1 MKNVIIRTISGIG
14 FVLVMLACLLWS
26 QWLFGALVIFMMI
39 GMMSEF
45 FTITMGDRYKVSRAL
60 AILAGVILFTLIY
73 LVAAYQMPVKYVALS
88 IVPVIVV
95 MINSLY
101 VEDKTDYAKF
111 SNLYTGLIYIAI
123 PLALSNLVAFRNG
136 HFSGMLLVSFFVL
149 IWSSD
154 IGAYIFGMALGQ
166 KYGKKLFPSVSPK
179 KTWIG
184 YWGGM
189 FFAIMAAHI
198 LNLTGMLSLPMLHS
212 VILAIVM
219 HVAGVYGDLFESQW
233 KRIYGIKDSGTII
246 PGHGG
251 LLDRFDSTLLA
262 MPVGALY
269 LSLFDLL

>member
-1 MKNVIIRTISGIG
+1 MKNVTIRTISGIG

-26 QWLFGALVIFMMI
+26 QWLFGALVIFMMV

-45 FTITMGDRYKVSRAL
+45 YTITMGDRYKVSRAL
-60 AILAGVILFTLIY
+60 AILAGVVLFALIY
-73 LVAAYQMPVKYVALS
+73 LVAAYQMPVKYMALS

-95 MINSLY
+95 MVNSLY

-111 SNLYTGLIYIAI
+111 SNLYTGLIYIAV

-154 IGAYIFGMALGQ
+154 IGAYIFGMTLGQ

>member
-1 MKNVIIRTISGIG
+1 MKNVTVRTISGIG
-14 FVLVMLACLLWS
+14 FVVVMLACLLSS
-26 QWLFGALVIFMMI
+26 QWLFGALVIFMMV

-45 FTITMGDRYKVSRAL
+45 YTITMGDRYKFSRSL
-60 AILAGVILFTLIY
+60 AILAGVVLFCLIY
-73 LVAAYQMPVKYVALS
+73 LAAAYQMPVKYVALS
-88 IVPVIVV
+88 IVPVMVV

-101 VEDKTDYAKF
+101 VEDKTDYSKF
-111 SNLYTGLIYIAI
+111 SNLYTGLIYIAV

-136 HFSGMLLVSFFVL
+136 HFSGLLLVSFFVL

-154 IGAYIFGMALGQ
+154 IGAYVFGMAFGQ
-166 KYGKKLFPSVSPK
+166 KHGKKLFPSVSPK

-184 YWGGM
+184 FWGGM
-189 FFAIMAAHI
+189 LFAIMAAHI
-198 LNLTGMLSLPMLHS
+198 LNLTGMLSLPMFHS

-219 HVAGVYGDLFESQW
+219 DVAGVYGDLFESQW
-233 KRIYGIKDSGTII
+233 KRIYDIKDSGSII

>member
-1 MKNVIIRTISGIG
+1 MKNVTIRTISGIG

-26 QWLFGALVIFMMI
+26 QWLFGALVIFMMV

-45 FTITMGDRYKVSRAL
+45 FTITMGERYKVSRAL
-60 AILAGVILFTLIY
+60 AILAGVVLFTLIY

-101 VEDKTDYAKF
+101 VEDKSDYAKF
-111 SNLYTGLIYIAI
+111 SNLYTGLIYIAV

>member
-1 MKNVIIRTISGIG
+1 MKNVTIRTISGIG

-26 QWLFGALVIFMMI
+26 QWLFGALVIFMMV

-45 FTITMGDRYKVSRAL
+45 YTITMGDRYKVSRAL
-60 AILAGVILFTLIY
+60 AILAGVVLFALIY
-73 LVAAYQMPVKYVALS
+73 LVAAYQMPVKYMALS

-95 MINSLY
+95 MVNSLY

-111 SNLYTGLIYIAI
+111 SNLYTGLIYIAV

-154 IGAYIFGMALGQ
+154 IGAYIFGMTLGQ

-251 LLDRFDSTLLA
+251 LLDRFDSTLMA

>member
-60 AILAGVILFTLIY
+60 AILAGVVLFTLIY

-111 SNLYTGLIYIAI
+111 SNLYTGLIYIAV

-154 IGAYIFGMALGQ
+154 IGAYFFGMALGQ

>member
-1 MKNVIIRTISGIG
+1 MKNVTIRTISGIG

-26 QWLFGALVIFMMI
+26 QWLFGALVIFMMV

-45 FTITMGDRYKVSRAL
+45 YTITMGDRYKVSRAL
-60 AILAGVILFTLIY
+60 AILAGVILFSLIY
-73 LVAAYQMPVKYVALS
+73 LVAAYRMPVKYVALS
-88 IVPVIVV
+88 IVPVMVV

-101 VEDKTDYAKF
+101 VEDKTDYSKF
-111 SNLYTGLIYIAI
+111 SNLYTGLIYIAV

-189 FFAIMAAHI
+189 LFSILAAHI
-198 LNLTGMLSLPMLHS
+198 LNLTGMLSLPMFHS
-212 VILAIVM
+212 VMLAIVM

-233 KRIYGIKDSGTII
+233 KRINGIKDSGTII

>member
-1 MKNVIIRTISGIG
+1 MKNVTVRTISGIG
-14 FVLVMLACLLWS
+14 FVVVMLACLLWS
-26 QWLFGALVIFMMI
+26 QWLFGALVIFMMV

-45 FTITMGDRYKVSRAL
+45 YTITMGDRYKVSRAL
-60 AILAGVILFTLIY
+60 AILAGVILFSLIY
-73 LVAAYQMPVKYVALS
+73 LVAAYRMPVKYVALS
-88 IVPVIVV
+88 IVPVMVV

-101 VEDKTDYAKF
+101 VEDKTDYSKF
-111 SNLYTGLIYIAI
+111 SNLYTGLIYIAV

-189 FFAIMAAHI
+189 LFSILAAHI
-198 LNLTGMLSLPMLHS
+198 LNLTGMLSLPMFHS
-212 VILAIVM
+212 VMLAIVM

-233 KRIYGIKDSGTII
+233 KRINGIKDSGTII

>member
-1 MKNVIIRTISGIG
+1 MKNVTIRTISGIG

-26 QWLFGALVIFMMI
+26 QWLFGALVIFMMV

-45 FTITMGDRYKVSRAL
+45 YTITMGDRYKVSRAL
-60 AILAGVILFTLIY
+60 AILAGVVLFALIY

-111 SNLYTGLIYIAI
+111 SNLYTGLIYIAV

>member
-60 AILAGVILFTLIY
+60 AILAGVVLFALIY

>member
-1 MKNVIIRTISGIG
+1 MKNVTIRTISGIG

-26 QWLFGALVIFMMI
+26 QWLFGALVIFMMV

-45 FTITMGDRYKVSRAL
+45 YTITMGDRYKVSRAW
-60 AILAGVILFTLIY
+60 AILAGVILFSLIY
-73 LVAAYQMPVKYVALS
+73 LVAAYRMPVKYVALS
-88 IVPVIVV
+88 IVPVMVV

-101 VEDKTDYAKF
+101 VEDKTDYSKF
-111 SNLYTGLIYIAI
+111 SNLYTGLIYIAV

-189 FFAIMAAHI
+189 LFSILAAHI
-198 LNLTGMLSLPMLHS
+198 LNLTGMLSLPMFHS
-212 VILAIVM
+212 VMLAIVM

-233 KRIYGIKDSGTII
+233 KRINGIKDSGTII

>member
-1 MKNVIIRTISGIG
+1 MKNVTIRTISGIG

-26 QWLFGALVIFMMI
+26 QWLFGALVIFMMV

-45 FTITMGDRYKVSRAL
+45 YTITMGDRYKVSRAL
-60 AILAGVILFTLIY
+60 AILAGVILFSLIY
-73 LVAAYQMPVKYVALS
+73 LVAAYRMPVKYVALS
-88 IVPVIVV
+88 IVPVMVV

-101 VEDKTDYAKF
+101 VEDKTDYSKF
-111 SNLYTGLIYIAI
+111 SNLYTGLIYIAV

-189 FFAIMAAHI
+189 LFSILAAHI
-198 LNLTGMLSLPMLHS
+198 LNLTGMLSIPMFHS
-212 VILAIVM
+212 VMLAIVM

-233 KRIYGIKDSGTII
+233 KRINGIKDSGTII

>member
-1 MKNVIIRTISGIG
+1 MKNVTIRTISGIG

-26 QWLFGALVIFMMI
+26 QWLFGALVIFMMV

-45 FTITMGDRYKVSRAL
+45 YTITMGDRYKVSRAL
-60 AILAGVILFTLIY
+60 AILAGVILFSLIY
-73 LVAAYQMPVKYVALS
+73 LVAAYRMPVKYVALS
-88 IVPVIVV
+88 IVPVMVV

-101 VEDKTDYAKF
+101 VEDKTDYSKF
-111 SNLYTGLIYIAI
+111 SNLYTGLIYIAV
-123 PLALSNLVAFRNG
+123 PLALSNLVAFRDG

-189 FFAIMAAHI
+189 LFSILAAHI
-198 LNLTGMLSLPMLHS
+198 LNLTGMLSIPMFHS
-212 VILAIVM
+212 VMLAIVM

-233 KRIYGIKDSGTII
+233 KRINGIKDSGTII

>member
-1 MKNVIIRTISGIG
+1 MKNVTIRTISGIG

-26 QWLFGALVIFMMI
+26 QWLFGALVIFMMV

-45 FTITMGDRYKVSRAL
+45 YTITMGDRYKVSRAL
-60 AILAGVILFTLIY
+60 AILAGVILFSLIY
-73 LVAAYQMPVKYVALS
+73 LAAAYRMPVKYVALS
-88 IVPVIVV
+88 IVPVMVV

-101 VEDKTDYAKF
+101 VEDKTDYSKF
-111 SNLYTGLIYIAI
+111 SNLYTGLIYIAV

-166 KYGKKLFPSVSPK
+166 KYGKKLFPSVSPQ

-189 FFAIMAAHI
+189 LFSILAAHI
-198 LNLTGMLSLPMLHS
+198 LNLTGMLSLPMFHS
-212 VILAIVM
+212 VMLAIVM

-233 KRIYGIKDSGTII
+233 KRINGIKDSGTII

>member
-1 MKNVIIRTISGIG
+1 MKNVTIRTISGIG

-60 AILAGVILFTLIY
+60 AILAGVVLFALIY

-111 SNLYTGLIYIAI
+111 SNLYTGLIYIAV

-189 FFAIMAAHI
+189 LFSILAAHI
-198 LNLTGMLSLPMLHS
+198 LNLTGMLSLPMFHS
-212 VILAIVM
+212 VMLAIVM

-233 KRIYGIKDSGTII
+233 KRINGIKDSGTII

>member
-1 MKNVIIRTISGIG
+1 
-14 FVLVMLACLLWS
+14 MLACLLSS
-26 QWLFGALVIFMMI
+26 QWLFGALVIFMMV

-45 FTITMGDRYKVSRAL
+45 YTITMGDRYKVSRSL
-60 AILAGVILFTLIY
+60 AILAGVVLFCLIY
-73 LVAAYQMPVKYVALS
+73 LAAAYQMPVKYVALS

-101 VEDKTDYAKF
+101 VEDKTDYALF
-111 SNLYTGLIYIAI
+111 SNLYTGLIYISI

-136 HFSGMLLVSFFVL
+136 HFSGLLLVSFFVL

-154 IGAYIFGMALGQ
+154 IGGML
-166 KYGKKLFPSVSPK
+166 
-179 KTWIG
+179 
-184 YWGGM
+184 
-189 FFAIMAAHI
+189 FAIMAAHI
-198 LNLTGMLSLPMLHS
+198 LNLTGMLSLPMFHS
-212 VILAIVM
+212 VMLAIVM
-219 HVAGVYGDLFESQW
+219 DVAGVYGDLFESQW
-233 KRIYGIKDSGTII
+233 KRIYDIKDSGSII

>member
-1 MKNVIIRTISGIG
+1 MKNVTIRTISGIG

-26 QWLFGALVIFMMI
+26 QWLFGALVIFMMV

-45 FTITMGDRYKVSRAL
+45 YTITMGDRYKVSRAL
-60 AILAGVILFTLIY
+60 AILAGVILFSLIY
-73 LVAAYQMPVKYVALS
+73 LVAAYRMPVKYVALS
-88 IVPVIVV
+88 IVPVMVV

-101 VEDKTDYAKF
+101 VEDKTDYSKF
-111 SNLYTGLIYIAI
+111 SNLYTGLIYIAV
-123 PLALSNLVAFRNG
+123 PLALSNLVAFRDG

-189 FFAIMAAHI
+189 LFSILAAHI
-198 LNLTGMLSLPMLHS
+198 LTLTGMLSLPMFHS
-212 VILAIVM
+212 VMLAIVM

-233 KRIYGIKDSGTII
+233 KRINGIKDSGTII

>member
-1 MKNVIIRTISGIG
+1 MKNVTIRTISGIG

-26 QWLFGALVIFMMI
+26 QWLFGALVIFMMV

-45 FTITMGDRYKVSRAL
+45 YTITMGDRYKVSRAL
-60 AILAGVILFTLIY
+60 AILAGVILFSLIY
-73 LVAAYQMPVKYVALS
+73 LVAAYRMPVKYVALS
-88 IVPVIVV
+88 IVPVMVV

-101 VEDKTDYAKF
+101 VEDKTDYSKF
-111 SNLYTGLIYIAI
+111 SNLYTGLIYIAV
-123 PLALSNLVAFRNG
+123 PLALSNLVAFRDG

-189 FFAIMAAHI
+189 LFSILAAHI
-198 LNLTGMLSLPMLHS
+198 LNLTGMLSLPMFHS
-212 VILAIVM
+212 VMLAIVM

-233 KRIYGIKDSGTII
+233 KRINGIKDSGTII

>member
-1 MKNVIIRTISGIG
+1 
-14 FVLVMLACLLWS
+14 MLACLLLS
-26 QWLFGALVIFMMI
+26 QWLFGALVIFMMV

-45 FTITMGDRYKVSRAL
+45 YTITMGDRYKVSRSL
-60 AILAGVILFTLIY
+60 AILAGVVLFCLIY
-73 LVAAYQMPVKYVALS
+73 LAAAYQMPVKYVALS

-101 VEDKTDYAKF
+101 VEDKTDYALF
-111 SNLYTGLIYIAI
+111 SNLYTGLIYISI

-136 HFSGMLLVSFFVL
+136 HFSGLLLVSFFVL

-154 IGAYIFGMALGQ
+154 IGAYVFGMAFGQ
-166 KYGKKLFPSVSPK
+166 KHGKKLFPSVSPK

-184 YWGGM
+184 FWGGM
-189 FFAIMAAHI
+189 LFAIMAAHI
-198 LNLTGMLSLPMLHS
+198 LNLTGMLSLPMFHS
-212 VILAIVM
+212 IMLAIVM
-219 HVAGVYGDLFESQW
+219 DVAGVYGDLFESQW
-233 KRIYGIKDSGTII
+233 KRIYDIKDSGSII

>member
-1 MKNVIIRTISGIG
+1 MKNVTIRTISGIG

-26 QWLFGALVIFMMI
+26 QWLFGALVIFMMV

-45 FTITMGDRYKVSRAL
+45 YTITMGDRYKVSRAL
-60 AILAGVILFTLIY
+60 AILAGVVLFALIY

-101 VEDKTDYAKF
+101 VEDKSDYAKF
-111 SNLYTGLIYIAI
+111 SNLYTGLIYIAV

-154 IGAYIFGMALGQ
+154 IGAYIFGMTLGQ

>member
-60 AILAGVILFTLIY
+60 AILAGVVLFALIY

-111 SNLYTGLIYIAI
+111 SNLYTGLIYIAV

-154 IGAYIFGMALGQ
+154 IGAYIFGMTLGQ

>member
-1 MKNVIIRTISGIG
+1 MKNVTIRTISGIG

-60 AILAGVILFTLIY
+60 AILAGVVLFALIY

-111 SNLYTGLIYIAI
+111 SNLYTGLIYIAV

-154 IGAYIFGMALGQ
+154 IGAYIFGMTLGQ

-251 LLDRFDSTLLA
+251 LLDRFDSTLMA

>member
-1 MKNVIIRTISGIG
+1 MKNVTIRTISGIG

-26 QWLFGALVIFMMI
+26 QWLFGALVIFMMV

-45 FTITMGDRYKVSRAL
+45 YTITMGDRYKVSRAL
-60 AILAGVILFTLIY
+60 AILAGVILFSLIY
-73 LVAAYQMPVKYVALS
+73 LAAAYRMPVKYVALS
-88 IVPVIVV
+88 IVPVMVV

-101 VEDKTDYAKF
+101 VEDKTDYSKF
-111 SNLYTGLIYIAI
+111 SNLYTGLIYIAV

-189 FFAIMAAHI
+189 LFSIMAAHI
-198 LNLTGMLSLPMLHS
+198 LNLTGMLSLPMFHS
-212 VILAIVM
+212 VMLAIVM

-233 KRIYGIKDSGTII
+233 KRINGIKDSGTII

-262 MPVGALY
+262 MPMGALY

>member
-1 MKNVIIRTISGIG
+1 MKNLTVRTISGIG
-14 FVLVMLACLLWS
+14 FVVVMLACLLSS
-26 QWLFGALVIFMMI
+26 QWLFGALVIFMMV

-45 FTITMGDRYKVSRAL
+45 YTITMGDRYKVSRSL
-60 AILAGVILFTLIY
+60 AILAGVVLFCLIY
-73 LVAAYQMPVKYVALS
+73 LAAAYQMPVKYVALS
-88 IVPVIVV
+88 IVPVMVV

-101 VEDKTDYAKF
+101 VEDKTDYSKF
-111 SNLYTGLIYIAI
+111 SNLYTGLIYIAV

-136 HFSGMLLVSFFVL
+136 HFSGLLLVSFFVL

-154 IGAYIFGMALGQ
+154 IGAYVFGMAFGQ
-166 KYGKKLFPSVSPK
+166 KHGKKLFPSVSPK

-184 YWGGM
+184 FWGGM
-189 FFAIMAAHI
+189 LFAIMAAHI
-198 LNLTGMLSLPMLHS
+198 LNLTGMLSLPMFHS
-212 VILAIVM
+212 VMLAIVM
-219 HVAGVYGDLFESQW
+219 DVAGVYGDLFESQW
-233 KRIYGIKDSGTII
+233 KRIYDIKDSGSII

>member
-1 MKNVIIRTISGIG
+1 MKNVTIRTISGIG

-60 AILAGVILFTLIY
+60 AILAGVVLFALIY
-73 LVAAYQMPVKYVALS
+73 LVAAYQMPVKYMALS

-95 MINSLY
+95 MVNSLY

-111 SNLYTGLIYIAI
+111 SNLYTGLIYIAV

>member
-1 MKNVIIRTISGIG
+1 MKNVTIRTISGIG
-14 FVLVMLACLLWS
+14 FVLVMLACLLWN
-26 QWLFGALVIFMMI
+26 QWLFGALVIFMMV

-45 FTITMGDRYKVSRAL
+45 YTITMGDRYKVSRAL
-60 AILAGVILFTLIY
+60 AILAGVILFSLIY
-73 LVAAYQMPVKYVALS
+73 LAAAYRMPVKYVALS
-88 IVPVIVV
+88 IVPVMVV

-101 VEDKTDYAKF
+101 VEDKTDYSKF
-111 SNLYTGLIYIAI
+111 SNLYTGLIYIAV

-189 FFAIMAAHI
+189 LFSILAAHI
-198 LNLTGMLSLPMLHS
+198 LNLTGMLSLPMFHS
-212 VILAIVM
+212 VMLAIVM

-233 KRIYGIKDSGTII
+233 KRINGIKDSGTII

>member
-1 MKNVIIRTISGIG
+1 MKNVTIRTISGIG

-26 QWLFGALVIFMMI
+26 QWLFGAPVIFMMI

-60 AILAGVILFTLIY
+60 AILAGVVLFALIY

-111 SNLYTGLIYIAI
+111 SNLYTGLIYIAV

>member
-1 MKNVIIRTISGIG
+1 MKNVTIRTISGIG

-26 QWLFGALVIFMMI
+26 QWLFGALVIFMMV

-45 FTITMGDRYKVSRAL
+45 YTITMGDRYKVSRAL
-60 AILAGVILFTLIY
+60 AILAGVILFSLIY
-73 LVAAYQMPVKYVALS
+73 LVAAYRMPVKYVALS
-88 IVPVIVV
+88 IVPVMVV

-101 VEDKTDYAKF
+101 VEDKTDYSKF
-111 SNLYTGLIYIAI
+111 SNLYTGLIYIAV
-123 PLALSNLVAFRNG
+123 PLALPNLVAFRNG

-189 FFAIMAAHI
+189 LFSILAAHI
-198 LNLTGMLSLPMLHS
+198 LNLTGMLSIPMFHS
-212 VILAIVM
+212 VMLAIVM

-233 KRIYGIKDSGTII
+233 KRINGIKDSGTII

>member
-1 MKNVIIRTISGIG
+1 MKNVTIRTISGIG

-26 QWLFGALVIFMMI
+26 QWLFGALVIFMMV

-45 FTITMGDRYKVSRAL
+45 YTITMGDRYKVSRAL
-60 AILAGVILFTLIY
+60 AILAGVVLFALIY

-88 IVPVIVV
+88 IVPVMVV

-101 VEDKTDYAKF
+101 VEDKTDYSKF
-111 SNLYTGLIYIAI
+111 SNLYTGLIYIAV

-154 IGAYIFGMALGQ
+154 IGAYIFGMTLGQ

-251 LLDRFDSTLLA
+251 LLDRFDSTLMA

>member
-1 MKNVIIRTISGIG
+1 MKNVTIRTISGIG

-60 AILAGVILFTLIY
+60 AILAGVVLFALIY

-111 SNLYTGLIYIAI
+111 SNLYTGLIYIAV

-154 IGAYIFGMALGQ
+154 IGAYIFGMTLGQ

-189 FFAIMAAHI
+189 FFAILAAHI

-251 LLDRFDSTLLA
+251 LLDRFDSTLMA

>member
-1 MKNVIIRTISGIG
+1 MKNVTIRTISGIG

-60 AILAGVILFTLIY
+60 AILAGVVLFTLIY

-111 SNLYTGLIYIAI
+111 SNLYTGLIYIAV

>member
-1 MKNVIIRTISGIG
+1 MKNVTIRTISGIG

-26 QWLFGALVIFMMI
+26 QWLFGALVIFMMV

-45 FTITMGDRYKVSRAL
+45 FTITMGERYKVSRAL
-60 AILAGVILFTLIY
+60 AILAGVVLFALIY

-111 SNLYTGLIYIAI
+111 SNLYTGLIYIAV

>member
-1 MKNVIIRTISGIG
+1 MKNVTIRTISGIG

-26 QWLFGALVIFMMI
+26 QWLFGALVIFMMV

-45 FTITMGDRYKVSRAL
+45 YTITMGDRYKVSRAL
-60 AILAGVILFTLIY
+60 AILAGVILFSLIY
-73 LVAAYQMPVKYVALS
+73 LAAAYRMPVKYVALS
-88 IVPVIVV
+88 IVPVMVV

-101 VEDKTDYAKF
+101 VEDKTDYSKF
-111 SNLYTGLIYIAI
+111 SNLYTGLIYIAV

-251 LLDRFDSTLLA
+251 LLDRFDSTLMA